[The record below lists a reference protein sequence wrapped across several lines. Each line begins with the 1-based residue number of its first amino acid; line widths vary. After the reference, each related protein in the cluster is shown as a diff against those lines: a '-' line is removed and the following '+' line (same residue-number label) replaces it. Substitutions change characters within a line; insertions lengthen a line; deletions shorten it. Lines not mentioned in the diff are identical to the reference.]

1 MFLRVAH
8 IGIAVNS
15 LSEATRVFTTLFGQS
30 PEYCETVTVQ
40 NVNLALYAIGD
51 SHIELVEPTTSNS
64 PIGDYIKKRGGEI
77 HHVCLEV
84 DDIHQELARLKT
96 AGMQLIDETPRP
108 GAEGTLIAFIHPRST
123 SGVLIELLQ
132 RM

>member
-15 LSEATRVFTTLFGQS
+15 LSEATRLFSTLFGYS
-30 PEYCETVTVQ
+30 PEKTEMVADQDVY
-40 NVNLALYAIGD
+40 LALFAIGD
-51 SHIELVEPTTSNS
+51 AHIELVEPTTSNS
-64 PIGDYIKKRGGEI
+64 PIGDYIKKRGGGI

>member
-1 MFLRVAH
+1 VFLRVDH

-15 LSEATRVFTTLFGQS
+15 LSEATRLFSTLFGHS
-30 PEYCETVTVQ
+30 PEKTEMVADQDVY
-40 NVNLALYAIGD
+40 LALYAIGD
-51 SHIELVEPTTSNS
+51 SQIELVEPTTSNS
-64 PIGDYIKKRGGEI
+64 PIGEYLRKRGGGI
-77 HHVCLEV
+77 HHLCLEV

-108 GAEGTLIAFIHPRST
+108 GAEGTLIAFIHPKAT

>member
-1 MFLRVAH
+1 MFLRVDH

-15 LSEATRVFTTLFGQS
+15 LSEATRLFSTLFGHS
-30 PEYCETVTVQ
+30 PEKTEMVADQDVY
-40 NVNLALYAIGD
+40 LALYAIGD
-51 SHIELVEPTTSNS
+51 SQIELVEPTTSNS
-64 PIGDYIKKRGGEI
+64 PIGEYLRKRGGGI
-77 HHVCLEV
+77 HHLCLEV

-108 GAEGTLIAFIHPRST
+108 GAEGTLIAFIHPKAT